1 MSYGNYDSYNTTSY
15 GAQGGAGGGG
25 FIPGDGSQNSPS
37 GNKGYGKDTLRPVT
51 IKQLIDAQPMHQEG
65 EFKVDG
71 AEITTITVVG
81 QIRNISVQTTN
92 ITYKLDDGTGTIE
105 VKKWVDS
112 DAAQNGSETKLA
124 DNMYVRAWGKLKSY
138 GNKRHVGATV
148 IRPIA
153 DHNEISYHLL
163 EATVV
168 HLELTRG
175 PPDSA
180 SKGANTNGA
189 QGYQQL
195 GYGAADDMGP
205 TGGMSATA
213 KKVYQCLKTTPQ
225 TNEGLHQQ
233 DIAAR
238 LNLDIAEVSKAGDDL
253 LQLGVIYTTV
263 DDVTWAVLEMD

>member
-1 MSYGNYDSYNTTSY
+1 M
-15 GAQGGAGGGG
+15 
-25 FIPGDGSQNSPS
+25 
-37 GNKGYGKDTLRPVT
+37 
-51 IKQLIDAQPMHQEG
+51 
-65 EFKVDG
+65 
-71 AEITTITVVG
+71 
-81 QIRNISVQTTN
+81 QTTN

-112 DAAQNGSETKLA
+112 DSTQNQQEPKLV

-148 IRPIA
+148 IRPIT
-153 DHNEISYHLL
+153 DFNEISYHLL

-180 SKGANTNGA
+180 SKGTTTNGA
-189 QGYQQL
+189 QEYQQPA
-195 GYGAADDMGP
+195 YGGADA
-205 TGGMSATA
+205 TSGMSATA
-213 KKVYQCLKTTPQ
+213 KKVYHILKTTPQ